1 MKSLV
6 VYYSRKGSNKFL
18 AQKIAADKG
27 SDIVELKPLGNSLFS
42 IIISSL
48 FKTPVP
54 LQKISADIASYDS
67 VYVCGPI
74 YMGQLISPLATFI
87 KKNKKSIKS
96 LHFVTCCGGGEAEKD
111 GKFGYNSVFS
121 KVKEIAGPA
130 CLSCEAF
137 PIDLIIPD
145 ELRGNDEAV
154 MNVRLSSETFSGA
167 IVERYNQ
174 YIQKM

>member
-1 MKSLV
+1 MVHIL
-6 VYYSRKGSNKFL
+6 R
-18 AQKIAADKG
+18 
-27 SDIVELKPLGNSLFS
+27 LKPLGNSLFS

-67 VYVCGPI
+67 V
-74 YMGQLISPLATFI
+74 F
-87 KKNKKSIKS
+87 N
-96 LHFVTCCGGGEAEKD
+96 
-111 GKFGYNSVFS
+111 

-167 IVERYNQ
+167 IVEKYNQ

>member
-1 MKSLV
+1 MVHIL
-6 VYYSRKGSNKFL
+6 R
-18 AQKIAADKG
+18 
-27 SDIVELKPLGNSLFS
+27 LKPLGNSLFS

-87 KKNKKSIKS
+87 KKNKKTIKS

-111 GKFGYNSVFS
+111 GKFGYNSVFN

-167 IVERYNQ
+167 IVEKYNQ

>member
-1 MKSLV
+1 MYTFSYYIKTILLAPFFSVNSRPLV
-6 VYYSRKGSNKFL
+6 VHILR
-18 AQKIAADKG
+18 
-27 SDIVELKPLGNSLFS
+27 LKPLGNSLFS
-42 IIISSL
+42 IIMSSL

-67 VYVCGPI
+67 V
-74 YMGQLISPLATFI
+74 F
-87 KKNKKSIKS
+87 N
-96 LHFVTCCGGGEAEKD
+96 
-111 GKFGYNSVFS
+111 

-145 ELRGNDEAV
+145 ELRGNDEVV

-167 IVERYNQ
+167 IVEKYNQ